1 MDAFETSSLERRDRR
16 RRRALLVLLLSLS
29 LGTVGAGALSL
40 AVFTDSDSSGGTF
53 TAGTV
58 DLATSPSTLFTV
70 ANVMPGDSGS
80 AALTVANN
88 GSGALRYAMSSSS
101 TNADGKA
108 LRDQLTLTVKTGAC
122 AGSSTLYTGAL
133 NGAGFGDPAQGA
145 QAGDR
150 ALAAAASEQLCFAWA
165 FPLASG
171 NGYQAAAT
179 TATFTFN
186 AEQTAN
192 NP

>member
-1 MDAFETSSLERRDRR
+1 MDGLDTATIERRDRR
-16 RRRALLVLLLSLS
+16 RRRALLVLLLSLA

-40 AVFTDSDSSGGTF
+40 AIFTDSDVSGGTF
-53 TAGTV
+53 TAGTI
-58 DLATSPSTLFTV
+58 DIATSPSTLFTV